1 MQGVRRLFA
10 KRYMPE
16 TNREVILVDEA
27 WLAWYCTWNAGYN
40 YISGRGWRNFAL
52 MHCIE
57 EDDALLMEILEDSEV
72 ALKIKVHIFRVV
84 AIPEGVTGWHSHVCP
99 PNSYVNLTPGS
110 RSSPCSTRRA
120 RSSHA

>member
-1 MQGVRRLFA
+1 
-10 KRYMPE
+10 
-16 TNREVILVDEA
+16 
-27 WLAWYCTWNAGYN
+27 
-40 YISGRGWRNFAL
+40 

-57 EDDALLMEILEDSEV
+57 EDDVLLMEILEDSEV